1 MKARVETMK
10 KLTTVAWLPAMGFL
24 LAGCLTSQSPGAAG
38 RHFHEGATVNVVLQ
52 FSGWDYTFLVKP
64 PYSENGFLQPVRREN
79 IRRVFERLN
88 VRRDLAVVVVGWTYT
103 SQELNRLVAE
113 WKSILD
119 GCGFQRVVVL
129 RPNTGNKLNGSL
141 IIDDSNSSF
150 SSAQPAAP
158 FPRAGS

>member
-1 MKARVETMK
+1 MK
-10 KLTTVAWLPAMGFL
+10 KLKTVAWLPAMGLL
-24 LAGCLTSQSPGAAG
+24 LAGCLTSQSPGAG
-38 RHFHEGATVNVVLQ
+38 RHFHEGSAANVVLQ
-52 FSGWDYTFLVKP
+52 FSSWDYTFLVKP

-129 RPNTGNKLNGSL
+129 RPNTGNQLNGSL
-141 IIDDSNSSF
+141 IIDDSNPSF

-158 FPRAGS
+158 FPQTGS